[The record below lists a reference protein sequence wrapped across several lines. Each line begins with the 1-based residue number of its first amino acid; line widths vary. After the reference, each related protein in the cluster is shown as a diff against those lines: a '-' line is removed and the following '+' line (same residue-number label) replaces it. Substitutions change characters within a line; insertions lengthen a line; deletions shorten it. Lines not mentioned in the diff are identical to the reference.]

1 MSGYIIYYTDPAK
14 SSTPINVADNTKNT
28 RSTSL
33 TLIGRNYPGYGQ
45 AIAEDLVHLL
55 ENFASSTP
63 PNNPIE
69 GQLWFDTSDPN
80 NKRLRVNDGGI
91 SAARW
96 ATING
101 VYQQRDVPATA
112 KVGDIWVDTANQQM
126 KFYNGLD
133 FTLVGPNYS
142 SATKTG
148 PYATTCTDVSGVTH
162 QLIINYVND
171 NPVEIITDETF
182 TPNPVIPG
190 FTSLK
195 AGVNLSGNYPRLYG
209 VADIASKLRITT
221 PALIDVDANNFM
233 RKDVPQAINGSIQIQ
248 TDSNSLQI
256 GTSPTFVLERQSG
269 YNAIFRNTESQGQFS
284 FEVLNNKILEINGP
298 NRVVKINSSSTV
310 NATAGLEVYGKMSVS
325 ELATVHSLKVTATTA
340 NVNQPTGNALEVVG
354 GAGISGSLVVNGA
367 QLTKGVL
374 TVGEPAPN
382 SPATSSVVMPSQ
394 DIVYDIGSP
403 QSRWRNVYGSVFQSG
418 SVAVAQFVG
427 IASSATFLASPSAFS
442 LSGSMTSSAV
452 NFRGGGQ
459 AVTLNAQPTSA
470 MINGRASITVTTGSD
485 LLLIAT
491 PVALYKQTKR
501 EFLSD
506 INYQDGVDTV
516 VNPGYTTPAG
526 ALVPIGTMIPY
537 AGDTAPPGW
546 LLCNGVEIPSDA
558 KYLNL
563 RNLVQQKYDP
573 NGLQF
578 LTPNLSSKLSSGTAP
593 NIVQINYIVKY

>member
-14 SSTPINVADNTKNT
+14 SSTPIIVADNTKNT
-28 RSTSL
+28 QATSL

-80 NKRLRVNDGGI
+80 NKRLRINDGGI

-101 VYQQRDVPATA
+101 VYQQPDTPSTA

-142 SATKTG
+142 STTKTG
-148 PYATTCTDVSGVTH
+148 SYATTCTDVSGTTR
-162 QLIINYVND
+162 QLMINYIND
-171 NPVEIITDETF
+171 DPVEIITNETF

-190 FTSLK
+190 FTSLR
-195 AGVNLSGNYPRLYG
+195 AGVNLSENYPKLYG
-209 VADIASKLRITT
+209 VADVASKLRITV

-233 RKDVPQAINGSIQIQ
+233 RKDVPQTINGSFQIQ
-248 TDSNSLQI
+248 ADGNSLQI

-269 YNAIFRNTESQGQFS
+269 YNAVFRNTESQGQFS

-298 NRVVKINSSSTV
+298 DRLVKINSSSTV
-310 NATAGLEVYGKMSVS
+310 NATAGLEVYGKMTVS
-325 ELATVHSLKVTATTA
+325 ELASVRTLRVTSTTA
-340 NVNQPTGNALEVVG
+340 NNTQPSGNAMEVVG

-382 SPATSSVVMPSQ
+382 SPAASSVVMPNQ

-403 QSRWRNVYGSVFQSG
+403 QSRWRNIYGSVFQSG

-442 LSGSMTSSAV
+442 ISGSMTSSAV

-459 AVTLNAQPTSA
+459 AVTLNVQPTA
-470 MINGRASITVTTGSD
+470 TMINGRTAIAVTTGSD
-485 LLLIAT
+485 SLLIAT
-491 PVALYKQTKR
+491 PSLIHKQSKR

-506 INYQDGVDTV
+506 INYQDGVDSAI
-516 VNPGYTTPAG
+516 NPGYTTPAG

-558 KYLNL
+558 KFQNL
-563 RNLVQQKYDP
+563 RNLVQKKYDP
-573 NGLQF
+573 TGLQF
-578 LTPNLSSKLSSGTAP
+578 LTPNLSSTLSSGTAP